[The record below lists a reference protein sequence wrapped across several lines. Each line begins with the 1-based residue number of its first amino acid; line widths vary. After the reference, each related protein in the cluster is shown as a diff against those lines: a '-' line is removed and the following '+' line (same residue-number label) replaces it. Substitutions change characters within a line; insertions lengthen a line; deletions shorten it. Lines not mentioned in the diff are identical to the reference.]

1 MLKPDFEKLDAAV
14 NWLNYST
21 RMLVNG
27 KPADLAK
34 NELAGVIAR
43 QAGWTSYNDHTNMPG
58 AVIKDGQ
65 RSFVEFVAFKEILG
79 YSAWNRFYHA
89 ESDVEV
95 FKKVLA
101 ETDFQKLED
110 LIIEWKNQTLAA
122 KATEKED
129 VECESL

>member
-21 RMLVNG
+21 RILVDE
-27 KPADLAK
+27 KPADLVK

-43 QAGWTSYNDHTNMPG
+43 QAGWTPYNDHTNMPG

-79 YSAWNRFYHA
+79 YSPWNKFYHA
-89 ESDVEV
+89 EADVEV

-101 ETDFQKLED
+101 ETDFPKLQD
-110 LIIEWKNQTLAA
+110 LIIEWKNQTLVE
-122 KATEKED
+122 KANQKVD
-129 VECESL
+129 DECDFQ